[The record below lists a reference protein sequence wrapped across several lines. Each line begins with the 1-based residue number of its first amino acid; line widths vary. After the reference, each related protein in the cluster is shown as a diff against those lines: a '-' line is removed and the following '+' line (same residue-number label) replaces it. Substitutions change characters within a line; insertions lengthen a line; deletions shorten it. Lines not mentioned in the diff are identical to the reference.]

1 MSSLEMS
8 SKKGNGSRNGNGN
21 GNGKEAALKPKLI
34 NGKVWVPDLLGSF
47 TPLPEDD
54 TSYRDVYL
62 KIDSQRF
69 VTLLDWIY
77 GPGGTGKNKTRKR

>member
-1 MSSLEMS
+1 MS
-8 SKKGNGSRNGNGN
+8 KTGNGN
-21 GNGKEAALKPKLI
+21 GKKEAALKPKLI

-54 TSYRDVYL
+54 PAYLSTYL

-69 VTLLDWIY
+69 VTLLEWIY
-77 GPGGTGKNKTRKR
+77 DPRRTNKSRKR